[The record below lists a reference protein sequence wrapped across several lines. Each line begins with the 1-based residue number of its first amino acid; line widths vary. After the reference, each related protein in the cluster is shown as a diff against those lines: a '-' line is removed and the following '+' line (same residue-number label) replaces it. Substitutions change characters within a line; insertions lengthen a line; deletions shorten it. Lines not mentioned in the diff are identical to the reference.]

1 MNDNRISHHK
11 GSVQTAVRPTR
22 KAALGANLK
31 STYSEPI
38 VERSERTGTI
48 EKPLQLKLF
57 LRHECSSCSEQA
69 VAQEVRQ
76 LHHVRR
82 VQTHPDRHEI
92 DVWIAHPEHGLMRDI
107 GGILDLFC
115 CQLAACHLR

>member
-1 MNDNRISHHK
+1 MKNSRIPHPTDSAP
-11 GSVQTAVRPTR
+11 TARD
-22 KAALGANLK
+22 GD
-31 STYSEPI
+31 
-38 VERSERTGTI
+38 RTNGG
-48 EKPLQLKLF
+48 EQPLQLKLF
-57 LRHECSSCSEQA
+57 LRHECPSCSERK
-69 VAQEVRQ
+69 VAREVRQ

-92 DVWIAHPEHGLMRDI
+92 DVWIDRPEHGLMRDI

>member
-1 MNDNRISHHK
+1 MNSTRNPHQTD
-11 GSVQTAVRPTR
+11 SVRAAAI
-22 KAALGANLK
+22 KAAPVA
-31 STYSEPI
+31 SP
-38 VERSERTGTI
+38 TI
-48 EKPLQLKLF
+48 FDPTPAAGDDDRDGIRGEPLQLKLF
-57 LRHECSSCSEQA
+57 LRHECPSCSERA

-82 VQTHPDRHEI
+82 VRMHPDRHEI
-92 DVWIAHPEHGLMRDI
+92 DVWIDHPEHGLMREI